1 MHIKN
6 TDDVPAFASAHGEVV
21 YELIGH
27 KAGGSTQHSLA
38 QITILPGKA
47 SLKHYHPE
55 AEESYYILAGRGR
68 IEIDGETREV
78 SAGDAVLIPPDV
90 THQIFNA
97 SQSNENLVFLAVC
110 LPAWT
115 PDNSVY
121 VD

>member
-6 TDDVPAFASAHGEVV
+6 SDDVPAFASTHGEVV

-27 KAGGSTQHSLA
+27 KAGSSTQHSLA
-38 QITILPGKA
+38 QITILPGKS
-47 SLKHYHPE
+47 SLKHYHPD
-55 AEESYYILAGRGR
+55 AEESYYILAGRAR
-68 IEIDGETREV
+68 IEMNGAVREV
-78 SAGDAVLIPPDV
+78 KAGDAVLIPPNV

-97 SQSNENLVFLAVC
+97 SASNENLVFLAVC

-115 PDNSVY
+115 PDNSVF